1 MIVDL
6 KDRYPF
12 NVPYKMSNIQV
23 LSVISGNILAVQILP
38 SVPTVATRRAFHL
51 AMVLDVSGSMDGE
64 RLNSLRR
71 TLSLLIERL
80 SDDDTVSLISYNHE
94 SVVHAN
100 AVRIGDDRAGLQ
112 SKLDALSALGGTN
125 MEAGLMSLRDL
136 ASVPDAVFVLT
147 DGQINAGITSTT
159 GLSRIVNSVVPEGTP
174 INTLGYG
181 ADHNVRLLRDIAVRS
196 RGTYTYA
203 DVAEILPAIIGD
215 ITAGLSSEVARGA
228 YINVP
233 AGWKC
238 LELCADESAI
248 RFSIGTLI
256 DQKPQWVIFERTAD
270 AVDPD
275 DVTVHYN
282 GGSVTA
288 SVSAVIRANEIA
300 EQYAR
305 VRVANV
311 FTAVTEN
318 LENGTI
324 TEARTLLTNL
334 GAELD
339 GSVAKDSPLV
349 IRLRAQ
355 IDEMIESL
363 THTPAYDHRGPGL
376 PRSPFG
382 GAHGLPPLGPTY
394 SRLVSNTVSLGLQ
407 RGVVSTAS
415 EVDNTFSSPHMRQI
429 SGGLT
434 ATYSAGAAVSED
446 NDTF

>member
-1 MIVDL
+1 
-6 KDRYPF
+6 
-12 NVPYKMSNIQV
+12 MSNIQV
-23 LSVISGNILAVQILP
+23 LSAISGNILAVQILP
-38 SVPTVATRRAFHL
+38 SAPTVAARRAFHL
-51 AMVLDVSGSMDGE
+51 AMVLDVSGSMDGD
-64 RLNSLRR
+64 RLHSLRR
-71 TLSLLIERL
+71 TLTLLIERL

-100 AVRIGDDRAGLQ
+100 SVRIGYDRAALQ
-112 SKLDALSALGGTN
+112 SKLDALTAFGGTN
-125 MEAGLMSLRDL
+125 MEAGLMSLRNL
-136 ASVPDAVFVLT
+136 TSVPDAVFVLT
-147 DGQINAGITSTT
+147 DGQINAGINSTA
-159 GLSRIVNSVVPEGTP
+159 GLSRIVNSVVPNGTP

-215 ITAGLSSEVARGA
+215 ITAGLASEIARGA
-228 YINVP
+228 YIDVP

-238 LELCADESAI
+238 LELCADESAT
-248 RFSIGTLI
+248 RFHIGTLI
-256 DQKPQWVIFERTAD
+256 DQKPQWVIFERVGTD
-270 AVDPD
+270 AVDPT
-275 DVTVHYN
+275 DVTVHHN
-282 GGSVTA
+282 SGAVTVSINAGSTLRA
-288 SVSAVIRANEIA
+288 SEIA
-300 EQYAR
+300 EQHAR

-311 FTAVTEN
+311 FTAVTEHI
-318 LENGTI
+318 EKYAI
-324 TEARTLLTNL
+324 AEARTLLTNL
-334 GAELD
+334 ATELD

-363 THTPAYDHRGPGL
+363 AHTPVYDHHGPGL
-376 PRSPFG
+376 ARSPFG

-446 NDTF
+446 NDPF

>member
-1 MIVDL
+1 
-6 KDRYPF
+6 
-12 NVPYKMSNIQV
+12 MSNIHV
-23 LSVISGNILAVQILP
+23 LSAISGNILAVQILP
-38 SVPTVATRRAFHL
+38 FAQTAAARRAFHL
-51 AMVLDVSGSMDGE
+51 AMVLDVSGSMDGD

-80 SDDDTVSLISYNHE
+80 SDDDTISLISYNHE

-100 AVRIGDDRAGLQ
+100 SCRIGDDRAALQ
-112 SKLDALSALGGTN
+112 STLDSLNAYGGTN
-125 MEAGLMSLRDL
+125 MEAGLISLREL
-136 ASVPDAVFVLT
+136 TSVPDAVFVLT
-147 DGQINAGITSTT
+147 DGQINAGIASTV
-159 GLSRIVNSVVPEGTP
+159 GLTRIINSVVPEGTP

-181 ADHNVRLLRDIAVRS
+181 ADHNVRLLRDMAVRS

-228 YINVP
+228 YMNVP

-238 LELCADESAI
+238 LELCADESAT

-256 DQKPQWVIFERTAD
+256 DQKPQWVIFERATAD
-270 AVDPD
+270 TPDPAD
-275 DVTVHYN
+275 ITVHYN

-288 SVSAVIRANEIA
+288 STNTTLKALDIA

-311 FTAVTEN
+311 FTATTDH
-318 LENGTI
+318 LERNEI

-334 GAELD
+334 ANELD
-339 GSVAKDSPLV
+339 SSVAKDSPLV

-355 IDEMIESL
+355 VDEMIESL
-363 THTPAYDHRGPGL
+363 THVPATSHPVGL
-376 PRSPFG
+376 ARSPFG
-382 GAHGLPPLGPTY
+382 GAHGMLPLGPTL
-394 SRLVSNTVSLGLQ
+394 SRLVSNTVSIGLQ

-415 EVDNTFSSPHMRQI
+415 NADNTFSSPHMRQI

-434 ATYSAGAAVSED
+434 ATYSAGAAAPED
-446 NDTF
+446 NDPF